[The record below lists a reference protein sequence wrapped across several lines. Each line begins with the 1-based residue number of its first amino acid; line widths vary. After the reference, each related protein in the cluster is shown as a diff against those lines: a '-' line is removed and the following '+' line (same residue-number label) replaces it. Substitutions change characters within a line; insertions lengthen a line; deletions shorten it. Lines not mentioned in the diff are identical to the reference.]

1 MDTGNL
7 GRGVIFCF
15 AFLGVFAL
23 ILAYMPSQYFY
34 DASKPKYEE
43 RTYPSYWSPADIQN
57 IRWNASA
64 PVNATEW
71 YSYIEIHR
79 VGTDW
84 SDTIYVKVH
93 WDIGKQQFDFYHW
106 NWGITFFGWAT
117 GSCLI
122 TPSPISENTILDSD
136 HLDPDQ
142 NSSRFDMYCDHHS
155 FIVHFIFDEETYSSL
170 EDALTNHDVVVNV
183 GMGWDYERGA
193 LGGWDIISRLL
204 FFQAIPQLG
213 SPFLTSIIA
222 LPLWGAI
229 GFIIFIVVTKIVEM
243 LPFT

>member
-23 ILAYMPSQYFY
+23 ILAFMPNQYFY
-34 DASKPKYEE
+34 QANIPGYEQ
-43 RTYPSYWSPADIQN
+43 RNVPDYWTPADIQN

-64 PVNATEW
+64 PVNTTEW
-71 YSYIEIHR
+71 YSYIELER

-93 WDIGKQQFDFYHW
+93 WDGTEFKFYHW

-117 GSCLI
+117 GSGHIEPYPI
-122 TPSPISENTILDSD
+122 TETMILDSN
-136 HLDPDQ
+136 HLDPDG
-142 NSSRFDMYCDHHS
+142 NSSRFDMTCDHHS
-155 FIVHFIFDEETYSSL
+155 FVTHFIFNETAYSNL
-170 EDALTNHDVVVNV
+170 ADALENHDVVVNV

-193 LGGWDIISRLL
+193 MGGWDIIMKLL
-204 FFQAIPQLG
+204 SFQAIPQLG
-213 SPFLTSIIA
+213 SPLLTSIIA

-229 GFIIFIVVTKIVEM
+229 GFITFIVITKIVEM